1 MALPF
6 THFKH
11 IDVAVHSPWFG
22 ISFRG
27 DKPPELLR
35 LHVIHAH
42 TDQDIGYGPPIDMP
56 SSIKEDIHD
65 HPLAPPVTSPDGFV
79 DESADVGKFG
89 SNIIMLKK
97 SDQVREVSL
106 STLQMLLT

>member
-6 THFKH
+6 KYFKH
-11 IDVAVHSPWFG
+11 IHVDVHSPWFG
-22 ISFRG
+22 ISYRE
-27 DKPPELLR
+27 DKLPELLC

-79 DESADVGKFG
+79 DESADVSKFG
-89 SNIIMLKK
+89 SNIIMSRK

-106 STLQMLLT
+106 STLKMSLT